1 MNKELREL
9 LEQISNKKE
18 EAKRFLAENKIDE
31 AKAARDEAQALQNKF
46 DIAKDLFDEEQNN
59 VVNQIQIPAV
69 KPAQE
74 DEIKNFINAARNLFP
89 RVNNAMSAGSSANG
103 GYTVPQDILTDI
115 NELRTKK
122 DALQN
127 LVTVEYVTAPTGSR
141 VFKARAQQTGFVE
154 VAENGAIP
162 EKATPQ
168 FTQLAYA
175 VKKYAGF
182 FKVTNELLKDSD
194 QAIRATLTKWIGDE
208 SRVTRN
214 KLILAELA
222 LKAKT
227 AIDSFDDLKDIVNE
241 QLDPAFESTTVVVTN
256 QTGYNWLD
264 KQKDADG
271 NYLLQKDPT
280 QPTRKLLF
288 GLYPIEKYS
297 NKDLPNDTT
306 AGTKAPIIIGD
317 LKEAIV
323 FFDREEL
330 TINASD
336 VASDAFLTDNTLFR
350 AIEREQV
357 KTRDSEAFVYGQ
369 IAIV

>member
-9 LEQISNKKE
+9 LEKISNKKA
-18 EAKRFLAENKIDE
+18 EAKQFLAENKIEE

-46 DIAKDLFDEEQNN
+46 DIAKDIYDEEQNN
-59 VVNQIQIPAV
+59 IQNQIPV
-69 KPAQE
+69 KVPGKE
-74 DEIKNFINAARNLFP
+74 DEISNFINAVRSKFK
-89 RVNNAMSAGSSANG
+89 NAMSVGSSANG
-103 GYTVPQDILTDI
+103 GYTVPQDIQTEI
-115 NELRTKK
+115 NELRVQK

-127 LVTVEYVTAPTGSR
+127 LVTVEPVTAPTGSR
-141 VFKARAQQTGFVE
+141 VFKARAQQTGFAE
-154 VAENGAIP
+154 VAENGTIA

-168 FTQLAYA
+168 FTNLAYA

-194 QAIRATLTKWIGDE
+194 QTIRATLTKWIGDE

-214 KLILAELA
+214 KLILTELA

-227 AIDSFDDLKDIVNE
+227 AVADFDDLKDIVNE
-241 QLDPAFESTTVVVTN
+241 QLDPVFEGTTVVVTN

-288 GLYPIEKYS
+288 GLYPIQKFS

-323 FFDREEL
+323 LFDREE
-330 TINASD
+330 TSIMASD
-336 VASDAFLTDNTLFR
+336 VAMDSFETDNTLFR

-357 KTRDSEAFVYGQ
+357 KTRDAEAFVYGQ
-369 IAIV
+369 ITIA